1 MSDVRYSRIYASL
14 PHELS
19 KAVKMKAIL
28 DECTVS
34 EVLINALSYAYADD
48 QMITK
53 AIEDF
58 QAATHSTT
66 DTDST
71 PSESHNEDGN
81 HMETDY

>member
-14 PHELS
+14 PHELA

-34 EVLINALSYAYADD
+34 QVLINALSYAYSDD
-48 QMITK
+48 EMITK

-58 QAATHSTT
+58 QAATRSSDDADDATSSSSNEHGNSM
-66 DTDST
+66 DTD
-71 PSESHNEDGN
+71 
-81 HMETDY
+81 Y